1 MIALMPSDLQDG
13 VASPWSSTAS
23 ASQSQPTSTDDSTD
37 YGDESDDGSWDGV
50 TTIQND
56 PWGTAAS
63 AQAQATGVS
72 GTDGQQQQSGNADE
86 TYYRRWGRR
95 MVQL

>member
-13 VASPWSSTAS
+13 VASLWSSTTS
-23 ASQSQPTSTDDSTD
+23 ASSSQPTSTSDTND

-63 AQAQATGVS
+63 AQATATGVS
-72 GTDGQQQQSGNADE
+72 GDGQQQSDSEE
-86 TYYRRWGRR
+86 TYNRRWGRR